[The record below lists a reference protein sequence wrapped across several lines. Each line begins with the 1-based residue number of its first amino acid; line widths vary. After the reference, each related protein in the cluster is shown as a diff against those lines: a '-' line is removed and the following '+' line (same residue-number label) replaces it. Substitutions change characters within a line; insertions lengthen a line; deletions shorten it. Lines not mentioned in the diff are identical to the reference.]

1 MSNSN
6 KINTKILEKAVAL
19 LRNDDVV
26 AVPTE
31 TVYGLAANI
40 HNIKGIEKIFS
51 LKQRPQDHP
60 LIVHCCDLEMAQ
72 EYALFSELALQ
83 LAGAFWPG
91 PLTLILPKTS
101 KTPTIVTGDR
111 QSVGIRIPK
120 NTITLQI
127 IQQLGCPIV
136 APSANLFGKVS
147 PTKAQH
153 VLDDFN
159 NEVFVVDGGDCSVGL
174 ESTIL
179 DLFRG
184 PAILRPGKITA
195 EEILIYT
202 KKLTNSDTV
211 ASGTLESHYR
221 PNTPV
226 VISDE
231 PDNLAKELECKGYR
245 VVLLPQISPAH
256 DAQKLYATLRQLD
269 KEDFDYIIAKL
280 STINGIGI
288 AINDRL
294 QKAAHK
300 IKD

>member
-1 MSNSN
+1 M
-6 KINTKILEKAVAL
+6 
-19 LRNDDVV
+19 
-26 AVPTE
+26 
-31 TVYGLAANI
+31 
-40 HNIKGIEKIFS
+40 
-51 LKQRPQDHP
+51 
-60 LIVHCCDLEMAQ
+60 
-72 EYALFSELALQ
+72 
-83 LAGAFWPG
+83 
-91 PLTLILPKTS
+91 
-101 KTPTIVTGDR
+101 
-111 QSVGIRIPK
+111 GIRIPQ
-120 NTITLQI
+120 NTMTIQI

-159 NEVFVVDGGDCSVGL
+159 NKVFVVDGGDCSVGL

-179 DLFRG
+179 DLFKG
-184 PAILRPGKITA
+184 PAILRPGRISA
-195 EEILIYT
+195 EEILVYT
-202 KKLTNSDTV
+202 KKLTKSDTV
-211 ASGTLESHYR
+211 ASGTLESHYQ
-221 PNTPV
+221 PKTPV
-226 VISDE
+226 VISDT
-231 PDNLAKELECKGYR
+231 PDDLAKRLESKGYR
-245 VVLLPQISPAH
+245 IVILPQISPTH